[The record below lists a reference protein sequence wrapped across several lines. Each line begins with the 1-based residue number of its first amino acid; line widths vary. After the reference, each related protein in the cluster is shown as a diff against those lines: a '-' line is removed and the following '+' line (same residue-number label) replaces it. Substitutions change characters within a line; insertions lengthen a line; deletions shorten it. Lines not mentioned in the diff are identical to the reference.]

1 MKKRC
6 KARIFWY
13 TRMRGVQIETKR
25 ELAAARLFIWSLAPH
40 YLHCLHC
47 LPLRLVSLFAKSKR
61 SFSKTTSLFFP
72 ARRFCDHQVAC
83 LWLTM
88 MEGFSRGGGGF
99 FNWLYCRRSGLNF
112 TLFIPFFRLA
122 SNYRFR
128 RLAACNEAINGQLPG
143 WPSYYVQI
151 DSGLRVWASSIC
163 LSVYLIPFTGPLVVR
178 PFTSALSIAR
188 ELTTKYD
195 QLIPHNYKQKIQFNF
210 GNHAIAVSVV
220 QTILTQNCK
229 YGFNSYLCL

>member
-1 MKKRC
+1 MQS
-6 KARIFWY
+6 ANFFG
-13 TRMRGVQIETKR
+13 TRAC
-25 ELAAARLFIWSLAPH
+25 AAFKLKLNVNWRLRVCLFDRWRRTTCTACTAWLFDWFLFLPSQNALFPKQ
-40 YLHCLHC
+40 LH
-47 LPLRLVSLFAKSKR
+47 
-61 SFSKTTSLFFP
+61 SFSLPDDFVTTKSR
-72 ARRFCDHQVAC
+72 ACD
-83 LWLTM
+83 
-88 MEGFSRGGGGF
+88 SRWWWAFQGGV

-112 TLFIPFFRLA
+112 ALFIPFFRLA